1 MLSIKR
7 AFKIVGTGTSF
18 PANKITSEMLEKKY
32 GIPEGWS
39 LKNSGVAERY
49 HATYETVAQLGA
61 EALNEAM
68 ANAGIELGQIGM
80 LISGS
85 ATYDHPLPNQS
96 SLIKGELKDGNI
108 VNIPCVDINTTC
120 LGFVT
125 ALDYASRM
133 LDNFRLKYIAIVCSE
148 IASKGLDASNW
159 ETLSLFGDGAA
170 AVIIKYDETNESGAI
185 HYDMQTYSEGVEYT
199 IIKGGGNKYFFKD
212 NPYSPQLH
220 SFTMEGIKLLKL
232 AKNKIPEFM
241 NLFFKDLPI
250 DISGVDYVFPHQASK
265 MGLKLFNSIYNI
277 DETKQ
282 ISNLG
287 ENGNCI
293 SASIP
298 LMLCDSIKNGKLES
312 GDTLFL
318 TGTSAGFA
326 IGGLLIRY

>member
-7 AFKIVGTGTSF
+7 AFKIIGTGTSF
-18 PANKITSEMLEKKY
+18 PANKATSEMLEKKY

-49 HATYETVAQLGA
+49 HAEHETVAQLGA
-61 EALNEAM
+61 EALNKAM

-96 SLIKGELKDGNI
+96 SLIKSELKDGNS

-133 LDNFRLKYIAIVCSE
+133 VDNFKLKYVAIVCSE

-212 NPYSPQLH
+212 HPYSPKMH

-232 AKNKIPEFM
+232 AKNKVPEFM

-250 DISGVDYVFPHQASK
+250 HISGVNHIIPHQASK

-277 DETKQ
+277 DEAHQITNLSTK
-282 ISNLG
+282 
-287 ENGNCI
+287 GNCI

-298 LMLCDSIKNGKLES
+298 MLLCDSIKSKRIKS
-312 GDTLFL
+312 GDSVFL

-326 IGGLLIRY
+326 IGGLLMRY